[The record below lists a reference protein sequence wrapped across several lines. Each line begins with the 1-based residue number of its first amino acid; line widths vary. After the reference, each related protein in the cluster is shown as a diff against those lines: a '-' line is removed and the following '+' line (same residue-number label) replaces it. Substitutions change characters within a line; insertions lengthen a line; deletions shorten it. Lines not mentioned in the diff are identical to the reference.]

1 MSLDRF
7 HPVLQRWFTQTL
19 GTPTSVQTRGWD
31 AIREGRHTL
40 IAAPT
45 GSGKTLAAFFNA
57 LDDLFVEGLGAPLPD
72 EVRVVYISPLKALS
86 ADIHKNLAEPRRGI
100 RQIAEE
106 MGLDAPRITAAVR
119 TGDTTSSERAAM
131 LRKPPHILVTTPESL
146 YLLLTAERSRE
157 MLRTARTVIVDEI
170 HAVIGTRRGA
180 HLALTLE
187 RLQKVATAP
196 LLRLGL
202 SATQKPVELVA
213 KYLAGVGNEK
223 GDAGGDACEPAG
235 EDASVPLCFISDSP
249 PPTPHPLVAII
260 DEGHR
265 RAIDLALE
273 IPRSNVET
281 VMSNEVWGE
290 YYDRLTQLIGE
301 HKTTLVFVNT
311 RRMAER
317 VARHLSE
324 RLGDDAVT
332 AHHGS
337 LSKEKRLD
345 AESRLKNGQLKALV
359 ATASLEL
366 GIDIGHVDLVCQ
378 IASPHR
384 IATLL
389 QRVGRSGHTVSG
401 LPKGRLFPT
410 SLDDLIEC
418 AALMREVRRG
428 ELDRIVTHDA
438 PLDVLAQQ
446 IVAETSCD
454 DYAEDELFALVRR
467 AWPYRDL
474 SRKNF
479 DEVLAMVA
487 EGFATKR
494 GRRGA
499 LVHRDE
505 VNHRVRGRR
514 GSRMLAITSGGA
526 IPEVADYK
534 VVLEPDDTVVGTLN
548 EDFAIES
555 NAGDIFQLGNAS
567 WQITQVLSGTV
578 RVSDAKGAPPTIPF
592 WLGEAPARSDELSLA
607 VSEMRSE
614 LSVILAGSGELGVGS
629 GSGLE
634 TSDEK
639 VAVDYKRFTGANV
652 DESRANDQATIKL
665 GTNPS
670 AQLPHPTPHSPHPD
684 HRLPAEEWLIEQTGM
699 PLEAAREI
707 VAYLDDSRRAL
718 GALPTQDT
726 LILERFFDESGGM
739 QLVLHAPFGSRINK
753 AWGLALRKRFCRQ
766 FNFELQAAATEDA
779 ILLSLG
785 PQHSFPLADVFRYLH
800 PATAR
805 DVLIQAM
812 LAAPVFPTR
821 WRWNTTIS
829 LAIPRNRGGRKT
841 PPPLQRAMADDLMA
855 AVFPDAAACPEN
867 LGGDRE
873 LPDHPLVNQV
883 VRDCLEEAMDFDGL
897 ARVLTRIHA
906 GEIEC
911 IARDTTEPSPLAHEI
926 LNAKPYA
933 FLDDAP
939 LEERRT
945 QAVMTRRTTAND
957 LGALDPSA
965 IARVREEARPD
976 PRDADELHD
985 ALLTFGFLL
994 EGEVD
999 AAELFTELAAAR
1011 RATVLF
1017 AREHRQE
1024 CLCHTTPASE
1034 ESLCHTTRASEEC
1047 LCQTTPASEDCLC
1060 HVIPGRDRLS
1070 LRSESDVAQTLL
1082 SVHPPAGTWIA
1093 AERIPEI
1100 LAIHPSVTTDID
1112 PPASRKNKEWSREEA
1127 IVEIIRGR
1135 ISLLGPTT
1143 ATELAASMNI
1153 AESDADAALLK
1164 LEQEGLV
1171 LRGSFTPTPRQQW
1184 CDRRLLSRIHRYT
1197 LNRLRAEIEPVTAT
1211 DFTRFLFAW
1220 QHVSTSTR
1228 LTGIDGL
1235 HEIIKQLD
1243 GFEIAM
1249 NAWERHILPLR
1260 VDRYESS
1267 MLDSL
1272 CFSGEVGW
1280 ARLTTGVALSPRSH
1294 VAAWLTPESTP
1305 PALSENAERVLDALQ
1320 TRGASFARDL
1330 GPDKATEREAGQE
1343 SIDEL
1348 ANAGLITSDGFI
1360 GRRPERAGRWSL
1372 LVASADRE
1380 EAVESQARALLRR
1393 YGVIFRR
1400 LLTREPNAAP
1410 WRELARVYR
1419 RLEARGEIRGGR
1431 FVAGRSGEQFALPEA
1446 VQNLREIRRSAP
1458 DGRLI
1463 VISAADPLNLI
1474 GILTT
1479 GERIR
1484 AIAGTRIAYRDG
1496 IALSVMEGDFLR
1508 PLAEPD
1514 MDVAMALAG
1523 RRVPVAAGF
1532 VGRA

>member
-7 HPVLQRWFTQTL
+7 HPVLQRWFTETL
-19 GTPTSVQTRGWD
+19 GDPTTVQTRGWD
-31 AIREGRHTL
+31 AIRDGRHTL

-57 LDDLFVEGLGAPLPD
+57 LDDLFVEGLHAPLPD

-86 ADIHKNLAEPRRGI
+86 ADIHKNLAEPRREI
-100 RQIAEE
+100 RHIAEE
-106 MGLDAPRITAAVR
+106 MGLEAPRITAAVR
-119 TGDTTSSERAAM
+119 TGDTTTSERAAM

-180 HLALTLE
+180 HLAITLE
-187 RLQKVATAP
+187 RLQKVAAAP

-202 SATQKPVELVA
+202 SATQKPIELVA
-213 KYLAGVGNEK
+213 NYLAGVTTLVVSTS
-223 GDAGGDACEPAG
+223 AGGDAGVPAHL
-235 EDASVPLCFISDSP
+235 AFSDTRQP
-249 PPTPHPLVAII
+249 APDTRVKII

-265 RAIDLALE
+265 RTIDLALE

-290 YYDRLTQLIGE
+290 YYDRLTQLINE

-324 RLGDDAVT
+324 RIGDDAVT

-446 IVAETSCD
+446 IVAETSCEDYSED
-454 DYAEDELFALVRR
+454 DLFALVGK

-474 SRKNF
+474 TRKNF

-592 WLGEAPARSDELSLA
+592 WLGEAPARSDELSRA
-607 VSEMRSE
+607 VSAMRGDLATI
-614 LSVILAGSGELGVGS
+614 LSRG
-629 GSGLE
+629 
-634 TSDEK
+634 
-639 VAVDYKRFTGANV
+639 GA
-652 DESRANDQATIKL
+652 DESDREA
-665 GTNPS
+665 
-670 AQLPHPTPHSPHPD
+670 
-684 HRLPAEEWLIEQTGM
+684 AEAWLIAETGM
-699 PLEAAREI
+699 PIEAAREI

-718 GALPTQDT
+718 GAMPTQET
-726 LILERFFDESGGM
+726 LVLERFFDESGGM

-805 DVLIQAM
+805 DVLVQAM

-873 LPDHPLVNQV
+873 FPDHPLVNQV

-957 LGALDPSA
+957 LGALDLAA
-965 IARVREEARPD
+965 IERVRDEARPD

-999 AAELFTELAAAR
+999 APELFTLLASAR
-1011 RATVLF
+1011 RATFVQGL
-1017 AREHRQE
+1017 A
-1024 CLCHTTPASE
+1024 AIW
-1034 ESLCHTTRASEEC
+1034 
-1047 LCQTTPASEDCLC
+1047 
-1060 HVIPGRDRLS
+1060 V
-1070 LRSESDVAQTLL
+1070 
-1082 SVHPPAGTWIA
+1082 A

-1100 LAIHPSVTTDID
+1100 LAIHPSINTDID
-1112 PPASRKNKEWSREEA
+1112 PPASRKTRAWTREDA

-1143 ATELAASMNI
+1143 AIELAESMSI
-1153 AESDADAALLK
+1153 SESDADAALLK

-1171 LRGSFTPTPRQQW
+1171 LRGNFTLPSSPFTLQW
-1184 CDRRLLSRIHRYT
+1184 CDRRLLARIHRYT
-1197 LNRLRAEIEPVTAT
+1197 LNRLRAEIEPVTAV

-1220 QHVSTSTR
+1220 QHVTASSR

-1235 HEIIKQLD
+1235 HEIVKQLD

-1249 NAWERHILPLR
+1249 NAWERHVLPLR
-1260 VDRYESS
+1260 VDRYDPSL
-1267 MLDSL
+1267 LDAL

-1280 ARLTTGVALSPRSH
+1280 ARLTTGVALSPRTH
-1294 VAAWLTPESTP
+1294 IPAWLAQDP
-1305 PALSENAERVLDALQ
+1305 PMPVLSERAQHAFDTLR

-1330 GPDKATEREAGQE
+1330 GPDGEADQE

-1348 ANAGLITSDGFI
+1348 AAAGLITSDGFI
-1360 GRRPERAGRWSL
+1360 GRRAERAGRWSL
-1372 LVASADRE
+1372 LVASIDRE
-1380 EAVESQARALLRR
+1380 ESVETQARALLQR
-1393 YGVIFRR
+1393 YGVIYRR

-1431 FVAGRSGEQFALPEA
+1431 FVAGMSGEQFALPDA
-1446 VQNLREIRRSAP
+1446 VERLREIRRSTP

-1484 AIAGTRIAYRDG
+1484 AIPGTRIAYRDG
-1496 IALSVMEGDFLR
+1496 IAMSVMEGDFLR